1 MKPRKRR
8 ENATP
13 HYPAAAELL
22 EARAAIR
29 ETVIACEVPATEI
42 EDVTSTCLV
51 AAWVAIQR
59 GDFRPHAHVDPA
71 EALRRWLRGITWRLS
86 MHERHRAHHRRE
98 VLSPN
103 PWALATTR
111 PGLALQEPIAA
122 RAPGRS
128 RGRT

>member
-1 MKPRKRR
+1 MKPRKHR
-8 ENATP
+8 ENARP
-13 HYPAAAELL
+13 YYPAPAALL

-29 ETVIACEVPATEI
+29 ETVIACDVPATEI

-59 GDFRPHAHVDPA
+59 GEFRIYAHVDPA

-86 MHERHRAHHRRE
+86 MHERNRAHHRRE

-103 PWALATTR
+103 PWALAR
-111 PGLALQEPIAA
+111 
-122 RAPGRS
+122 RAPGSPRQARTP
-128 RGRT
+128 RGRYSCRPSR